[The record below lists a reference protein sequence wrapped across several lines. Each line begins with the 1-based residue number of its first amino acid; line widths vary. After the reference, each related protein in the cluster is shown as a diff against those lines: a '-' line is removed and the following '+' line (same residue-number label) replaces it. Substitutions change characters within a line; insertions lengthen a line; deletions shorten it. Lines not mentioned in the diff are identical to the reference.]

1 MTHASYERVIRPK
14 VQGAWNIHNVLLDAE
29 VKLDYFV
36 ALSSTAGIIGSRG
49 QSAYAAANT
58 FLDAF
63 MEFRAHNGMPGV
75 ALDLTA
81 VTEAGYIT
89 ENTERKT
96 EIIKNFGNETIS
108 EQEVLALLSAAIR
121 GTFKNPQCLTGLKL
135 HYGASQSWPYYTSD
149 ARFNQLKQDA
159 IERAQNEGHDMAE
172 HSVSAGEAFRA
183 AKNDEEMVTIVR
195 SAILKKL
202 SEELVIPLKDLEASR
217 NITSYNL
224 DSLTAIELR
233 NWIAREFRTNLQ
245 ILELLS
251 SGSVNGLS
259 VLIVRKV
266 SGG

>member
-1 MTHASYERVIRPK
+1 
-14 VQGAWNIHNVLLDAE
+14 
-29 VKLDYFV
+29 
-36 ALSSTAGIIGSRG
+36 
-49 QSAYAAANT
+49 
-58 FLDAF
+58 
-63 MEFRAHNGMPGV
+63 
-75 ALDLTA
+75 
-81 VTEAGYIT
+81 
-89 ENTERKT
+89 
-96 EIIKNFGNETIS
+96 
-108 EQEVLALLSAAIR
+108 
-121 GTFKNPQCLTGLKL
+121 
-135 HYGASQSWPYYTSD
+135 
-149 ARFNQLKQDA
+149 
-159 IERAQNEGHDMAE
+159 MAE